1 MMVVAAA
8 AVKDWEWKKRKSYHG
23 YCFLSFAVDLL
34 RLSYCK
40 MCLMISIFYAEL
52 PNFLFVLISIH
63 VEENLRW

>member
-1 MMVVAAA
+1 MVAA
-8 AVKDWEWKKRKSYHG
+8 AVKDREWKKWKSYHG

-40 MCLMISIFYAEL
+40 MCLMISIFYAVL